1 MAKKVIM
8 HQTMTDGS
16 KTIILPQTITD
27 LVMCQL
33 EDDSYVTLTAYLEM
47 ITDEIQYY
55 GQVTP
60 DQNGLMTSEDKIK
73 LDGIAIGATN
83 YVEPTQWPAAMI
95 VEDDN
100 RHFVSLAMLAQLNA
114 MLTSGVSAEAFQAL
128 VDQLNDIIFELTLQG
143 ILDGGSYGDLTVDT
157 IDSATAVQINAGQY
171 ASGKAFI

>member
-8 HQTMTDGS
+8 HQVLTDGTRS
-16 KTIILPQTITD
+16 IILPQTITD

-33 EDDSYVTLTAYLEM
+33 EDESYISLTAYLEM

-73 LDGIAIGATN
+73 LDSIAYGATN
-83 YVEPTQWPAAMI
+83 YLEPTQWPAMMI

-100 RHFVSLAMLAQLNA
+100 HHFVSLAMLTQLQDL
-114 MLTSGVSAEAFQAL
+114 LTNGVSADAFQSL
-128 VDQLNDIIFELTLQG
+128 VDQLNGVVFELILQG
-143 ILDGGSYGDLTVDT
+143 ILDGGSYGDVTVDT
-157 IDSATAVQINAGQY
+157 IDSSTAVQINAGQY
-171 ASGKAFI
+171 TGGKVFI